1 MVSSSAIYTIDL
13 YCQNLKDP
21 EGVLGLKTHHHVQVR
36 FENSI
41 LVLDSFDKV
50 LRILGMITDNYSTC
64 QCNKRIPPQK
74 KAWNPLSTTIGE
86 IQYYCD

>member
-41 LVLDSFDKV
+41 LVLDPFDKV
-50 LRILGMITDNYSTC
+50 LRIRGMITDNIYSTC
-64 QCNKRIPPQK
+64 QCNKRTHPK
-74 KAWNPLSTTIGE
+74 KRLGIR
-86 IQYYCD
+86 